1 MFGILDNISPLL
13 GQLMPRMGMSF
24 AEEGA
29 GDGDIDGN
37 DGSDGKGA
45 GSDDDGNDS
54 GDDSSF
60 YNGFSP
66 EVRNH
71 PSIKKFKS
79 AEEMGKGYLN
89 LEKKIGEKG
98 IIKPREGAPKEEIDA
113 YYQALGRPEAPDKYT
128 WDTPENIHPAIQI
141 TPELENSYR
150 DVAFKLGLTA
160 EQAAALR
167 MYHLDSLTAQ
177 INTQEQAQK
186 DALLKA
192 ETDLRKEY
200 GAAFEE
206 KVNTAKK
213 VVDTFGGDAV
223 KAELNKTG
231 LGNNPALVKMLA
243 DIGSKLGED
252 SIAKGGKPSGMMTP
266 EQAKAEI
273 KRMNTEATQNPKHPL
288 MDDMHPEHKEAIAKR
303 DSLYK
308 LAYPEN
314 ESA

>member
-24 AEEGA
+24 TEDGGA
-29 GDGDIDGN
+29 GDADNN
-37 DGSDGKGA
+37 DDNAGDGKGDGDNGSDS
-45 GSDDDGNDS
+45 GSDDS
-54 GDDSSF
+54 GF
-60 YNGFSP
+60 YDGFSP

-98 IIKPREGAPKEEIDA
+98 IIKPREGAPKEEVDA

-150 DVAFKLGLTA
+150 DVAFKLGLTS

-223 KAELNKTG
+223 KAELNKNN

-252 SIAKGGKPSGMMTP
+252 SIAKGGRPSGMMTP

-308 LAYPEN
+308 LAYPES
-314 ESA
+314 EGA